1 MFGLRIAVA
10 LVLVSVGFA
19 VFNKGLTLVSSPS
32 DLAVWEGVMIL
43 TGYAVAAAYLGRWIF
58 SRGKASW
65 NRTGMMLL
73 LAIAGGS
80 FFPTGWAKTIPPGP
94 VGLVVNQYG
103 SRKGVRDFRLTP

>member
-43 TGYAVAAAYLGRWIF
+43 TGYAVAAAYLGRWFF
-58 SRGKASW
+58 SRVKASW
-65 NRTGMMLL
+65 NRTGMILL
-73 LAIAGGS
+73 LAIPGGS
-80 FFPTGWAKTIPPGP
+80 FFPTGSSKTIRLEH
-94 VGLVVNQYG
+94 VGVV
-103 SRKGVRDFRLTP
+103 V